1 MKLLFTT
8 LCLLPFIISHAQKIH
23 PLEPVSG
30 NYKELSMLSASP
42 APGQE
47 ELDKITYP
55 KNAKTSGIQF
65 VGRDP
70 SYLSQKQVEQLK
82 SAVKPP
88 ANSSEQTQAELDY
101 LMDLKLNRTQSQ
113 KTRALEIA
121 PVGYWPPLEKG
132 DAGYKI
138 QDLYWEY
145 EQITGKNINPEDY
158 PHTTRLMEGIN
169 RDGRIIEF
177 TLKYHFNRPR
187 PYHLE
192 DDLSPLA
199 TISTPSYPSGH
210 TLWAYLQA
218 LTWAEIHP
226 EMRLDFLEIALEV
239 GVSRE
244 IMGIHYPS
252 DEEAA
257 RQLAHQMLSIM
268 MGNEEFVRDLEK
280 AKAEWGL

>member
-1 MKLLFTT
+1 MRLLFTI
-8 LCLLPFIISHAQKIH
+8 LCLLSFLIIHAQKIH
-23 PLEPVSG
+23 PLEPISG
-30 NYKELSMLSASP
+30 HYKELSLLSASP

-47 ELDKITYP
+47 ELDKISYP

-65 VGRDP
+65 VGREP
-70 SYLSQKQVEQLK
+70 SYLSKKQVDQLK
-82 SAVKPP
+82 TAVKPP
-88 ANSSEQTQAELDY
+88 ANSSRQTQAELDF
-101 LMDLKLNRTQSQ
+101 LMDWKLNRTQSQ

-121 PVGYWPPLEKG
+121 PVGYWPPPEKG

-145 EQITGKNINPEDY
+145 EQITGEKINPEDY
-158 PHTTRLMEGIN
+158 PHTTRLMEGVN

-177 TLKYHFNRPR
+177 TLKYHFNRAR

-218 LTWAEIHP
+218 LTWSELLP
-226 EMRLDFLEIALEV
+226 EKRLDFLEIAYEV
-239 GVSRE
+239 GESRE

-257 RQLAHQMLSIM
+257 RQLAHKMLTM
-268 MGNEEFVRDLEK
+268 MLGNEAFLKDLEQ
-280 AKAEWGL
+280 AKAEWE